1 MKVTTGSVESPL
13 YQPLK
18 SPSSEAPSSPDTSGF
33 GDVISDAV
41 AKVEATQAKGDA
53 DAAKLAAGD
62 GNLHEAALSLEKAD
76 ISMRLMVK
84 ARNKIVEAYQEIMR
98 MPV

>member
-1 MKVTTGSVESPL
+1 MKVTTGTVESPL
-13 YQPLK
+13 FQPLT
-18 SPSSEAPSSPDTSGF
+18 SPTSAPAQESGDAAGGF

-41 AKVEATQAKGDA
+41 AKVEQVQTKA
-53 DAAKLAAGD
+53 DVESNKLAAGD

-84 ARNKIVEAYQEIMR
+84 ARNKIVEAYQEIM
-98 MPV
+98 